1 MIKFGPSGNDEKFY
15 SDGFSKTIDAFSW
28 VKNLGLE
35 LFEYSLGNGIRLKL
49 ETAKALGLEAE
60 KQGIE
65 VSVHAP
71 YFINFA
77 NPSVE
82 ARQKS
87 IEYVISSLNL
97 LKALGGRKLVVH
109 SGTTLG
115 KPRNEALKI
124 LYEGY
129 DALLNEVYKQNL
141 GDFIICPETMG
152 KYSQIGSYSEIIDLC
167 KIDKCLIPTL
177 DFGHI
182 NCVMQGG
189 LKTEDDFK
197 KIIDYSFDNL
207 GEYKTD
213 NLHIHFSKIAFTD
226 KGETKHL
233 DLSDTEFGPDFE
245 NLAKVLKEYKLNP
258 TVICESKGKMATDA
272 LKLKNIYYNL

>member
-15 SDGFSKTIDAFSW
+15 SDGFSKTTDAFSW

-49 ETAKALGLEAE
+49 ETAKALGIEAE